1 MIATVNNKRLIV
13 FTFSFNYYLTKKR
26 ETRLILVR
34 NSWPSTALPVDEQIE
49 FHAESYNYPKS
60 VPLGYKNPRHTTGVA
75 DTTYP

>member
-1 MIATVNNKRLIV
+1 MKQ
-13 FTFSFNYYLTKKR
+13 KR

-75 DTTYP
+75 NTTYP

>member
-1 MIATVNNKRLIV
+1 MKQ
-13 FTFSFNYYLTKKR
+13 KR

-60 VPLGYKNPRHTTGVA
+60 VPLAAGKYI
-75 DTTYP
+75 

>member
-1 MIATVNNKRLIV
+1 MKQ
-13 FTFSFNYYLTKKR
+13 KR

-60 VPLGYKNPRHTTGVA
+60 VPLGYKKSSAHYGSSRYNLPVTSSLLCHRQVILIVEV
-75 DTTYP
+75 